1 MLEHK
6 KLFLLFFFL
15 LKNCALFTA
24 ATPLDQQ
31 IIQAVRYGH
40 KQKLVSFFTLSP
52 DLLARDRDEKTS
64 LFYAY
69 QAQKIPLKLLS
80 EQEEQDRLKV
90 LSLIRK
96 KTTYQLL
103 LESIFLKHNLHEK
116 SLVLKTASY
125 L

>member
-6 KLFLLFFFL
+6 KLFLPVFSL
-15 LKNCALFTA
+15 LISSTLSA
-24 ATPLDQQ
+24 AAASADKQ

-52 DLLARDRDEKTS
+52 DLLARDRDEKTP

-96 KTTYQLL
+96 RTTYQLL
-103 LESIFLKHNLHEK
+103 LESVFLKHNLHEK

>member
-6 KLFLLFFFL
+6 KLFLLLFFL
-15 LKNCALFTA
+15 LKNCALSVA

-31 IIQAVRYGH
+31 IIQAVCYGH

-52 DLLARDRDEKTS
+52 DLLARDSDGKPA
-64 LFYAY
+64 LFYAL

-80 EQEEQDRLKV
+80 EQEERDRLKI

-96 KTTYQLL
+96 RTACQLL
-103 LESIFLKHNLHEK
+103 LESVFLKHNLHEK